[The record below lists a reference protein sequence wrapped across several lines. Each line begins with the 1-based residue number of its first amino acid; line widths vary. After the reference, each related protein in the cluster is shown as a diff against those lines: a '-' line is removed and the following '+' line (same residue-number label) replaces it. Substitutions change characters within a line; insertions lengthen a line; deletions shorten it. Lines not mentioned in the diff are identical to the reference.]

1 MKFTNILTIH
11 LTRFRSLKDFERLV
25 QSNGYTFDSM
35 NPQKLFDLKKE
46 GFLKI
51 FVDKNTFE
59 VIASTHKSDRNLIK
73 LNLNFENFLKND
85 KSIDFVNNINLSLDD
100 ILDKISDAGIDSLNK
115 FEKSFLE
122 NQSKR

>member
-1 MKFTNILTIH
+1 MT
-11 LTRFRSLKDFERLV
+11 
-25 QSNGYTFDSM
+25 
-35 NPQKLFDLKKE
+35 
-46 GFLKI
+46 
-51 FVDKNTFE
+51 
-59 VIASTHKSDRNLIK
+59 
-73 LNLNFENFLKND
+73 